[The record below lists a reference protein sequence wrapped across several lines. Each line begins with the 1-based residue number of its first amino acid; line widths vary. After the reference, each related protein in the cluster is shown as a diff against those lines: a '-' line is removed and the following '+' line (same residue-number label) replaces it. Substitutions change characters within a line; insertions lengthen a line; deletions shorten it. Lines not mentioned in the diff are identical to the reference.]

1 MPAVEHFNINHQLL
15 DTETLICHQI
25 LYKVNVALN
34 LNLELQLIN
43 IYRQQSDIET
53 PIYIME
59 WLISCLSSQGA
70 YSKSRFLNC
79 VRKFRPIMSKLAK
92 ARPIRVSY
100 SPSNANEIEPHDQT
114 VSETPKEAF
123 LLPYLEKTKVRE

>member
-43 IYRQQSDIET
+43 IYRRQSDIET

-92 ARPIRVSY
+92 AIDQSESAILRPMQMKLNLMIKLLVR
-100 SPSNANEIEPHDQT
+100 P
-114 VSETPKEAF
+114 PKKLSF
-123 LLPYLEKTKVRE
+123 FHI